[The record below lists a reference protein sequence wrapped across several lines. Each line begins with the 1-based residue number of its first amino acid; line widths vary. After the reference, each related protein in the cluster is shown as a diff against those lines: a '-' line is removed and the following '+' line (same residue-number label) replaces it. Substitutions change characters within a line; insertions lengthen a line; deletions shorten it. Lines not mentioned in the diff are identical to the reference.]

1 MNDEQYATIVRMFTT
16 LSEQIQTLRQDM
28 NAGFARVTQ
37 EFANVRQEN
46 AEEFANIRQE
56 IAEEFASVRQEMTN
70 GLERQEGISHT
81 ILEAISGPFEA
92 LEKETRTTKRSHARR
107 LNKIERHLGIV

>member
-28 NAGFARVTQ
+28 NAGFARVSQ
-37 EFANVRQEN
+37 EFANVRQEM
-46 AEEFANIRQE
+46 
-56 IAEEFASVRQEMTN
+56 AEEFASERQEMTN